1 MSVCSQQHSNCP
13 HKCAA
18 DINQVNPES
27 VMLITPPHLDAIRLH
42 YRKLIY
48 FYFFIKP
55 FLLMAYIWINDFQDV
70 AYFIA
75 KQAVW

>member
-1 MSVCSQQHSNCP
+1 
-13 HKCAA
+13 
-18 DINQVNPES
+18 
-27 VMLITPPHLDAIRLH
+27 MLITPPHLDAIRLH
-42 YRKLIY
+42 YGKLIY

-75 KQAVW
+75 KQAVG